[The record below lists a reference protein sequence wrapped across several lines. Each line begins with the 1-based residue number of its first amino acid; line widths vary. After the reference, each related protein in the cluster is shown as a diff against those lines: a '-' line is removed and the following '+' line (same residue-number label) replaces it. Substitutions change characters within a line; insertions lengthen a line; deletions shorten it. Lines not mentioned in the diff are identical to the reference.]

1 MTVLPDRQMY
11 SDGELARA
19 AAGDRRP
26 HGRQTVAGLGAEGE
40 PEAATGIPHPADHE
54 LGPGLELP
62 PPPWYRRPGILSAAA
77 LAALIAI
84 VGVSV
89 SVPGEPGTAPDGTTG
104 TSTRWSAS
112 ISMIATGWWTPD
124 PPAPPAAEPPPA
136 APAPAAPQPAAAP
149 VWAPAPAPPPV
160 AAPPPPPPSELVLR
174 VDNGTTIVSITHN
187 ANKPPVGCVLRT
199 VAVAGEATLI
209 HFEASDNFTVAGSG
223 EARIGPHGPATGSTF
238 QLTATCDN
246 GLSASQ
252 DATF

>member
-40 PEAATGIPHPADHE
+40 PEAATGVPHPADHE

-112 ISMIATGWWTPD
+112 GTPSGGTPTGGARTGGTPTGCSASVGTRTGAT
-124 PPAPPAAEPPPA
+124 
-136 APAPAAPQPAAAP
+136 
-149 VWAPAPAPPPV
+149 
-160 AAPPPPPPSELVLR
+160 PS
-174 VDNGTTIVSITHN
+174 
-187 ANKPPVGCVLRT
+187 
-199 VAVAGEATLI
+199 
-209 HFEASDNFTVAGSG
+209 
-223 EARIGPHGPATGSTF
+223 GST
-238 QLTATCDN
+238 AAS
-246 GLSASQ
+246 SAFG
-252 DATF
+252 AGVEG